1 MTLPLL
7 LTAAMPFPTVF
18 QFTLREVPLTLS
30 SYTSPVEIIA
40 TDFDM
45 LGDSFVTFAAVVF
58 TAANDNIDGRIT
70 RQSDKSAAIILSV
83 FLICF
88 PRL

>member
-1 MTLPLL
+1 MIT
-7 LTAAMPFPTVF
+7 
-18 QFTLREVPLTLS
+18 
-30 SYTSPVEIIA
+30 

-45 LGDSFVTFAAVVF
+45 LGVSFVTFAAVVF